1 MEAEEEDAASL
12 HGVGAA
18 EGSIPPGSGGGGGE
32 SASRSGPEP
41 RESPRSG
48 EGIGR
53 DGVGVGEAAEGAS
66 PRRQSEMEPESAL
79 PVVAGDDGEPVS
91 GTGGGDCAAAG
102 DNQSV
107 SVAEMPVATEL
118 DPSLPGSP
126 PPQSA
131 SDGGDAVG
139 GEETGAKVANAE
151 ISQLEKGA
159 VESPPP
165 QSPNDG
171 GDAVGGEET
180 GAKVAN
186 AEISQL
192 EEGAVESPPPQS
204 PNDGGDVVGGEETGA
219 KVTEA
224 EFSQLERGAEESEG
238 LGAAVVVDD
247 VVQEGAEGENE
258 TDEVLVDAGENRA
271 AAGEAG
277 MSDVEEEK
285 VIADDDME
293 VENREVSDGQGV
305 PAAEVE
311 EMCSVRG
318 DDVLEA
324 AQQVRGEVSGV
335 MAFNKVAEDDAGVFE
350 AEEGKVAGDKQGGLA
365 TAVEEMRCVQGDDV
379 LVGAQQVQGAE
390 DEKEIEGVDAVV
402 AFNKVAEH
410 DAGVVEVEDGKVAED
425 KQEDDAF
432 GNEKPMEDAEIGT
445 EEHEQIEAEQGA
457 DVARV
462 PEEYTG
468 RDGIVEAM
476 DKEVAH
482 GEETQVLKDIEEDM
496 GMARAMEVIAPVDDM
511 DGVAVVER
519 DLVVD
524 DAVVGTAGVGP
535 VETEERE
542 TLEVTDAAEGIVL
555 GGNALEDVE
564 FSDVA
569 EHVDIEDQE
578 MDDVVGD
585 TEAVDEMEVPE
596 DTDVADETDVLDE
609 MEKVEEANRIGGQKR
624 KRGKISKGVKAPT
637 RKKMEEDVCFICFD
651 GGELV
656 LCDRRGCPKV
666 YHPSCVNRDEAFFR
680 TKGRWNC
687 GWHLC
692 SNCEK
697 NAYYMCY
704 TCTFSL
710 CKSCIRDA
718 VILCVRGNKGF
729 CETCMRTVM
738 MIESNE
744 QGSRDV
750 GQVDFDDKSS
760 WEYLFKDYYI
770 GLKER
775 LLLTLEELARAKNPW
790 KGSDVTSGKQE
801 SPDELYDANDDGG
814 SGSDN
819 SSGNAVVT
827 VSKRRKAKKQSKS
840 RSKEKYSL
848 TRSTRVSR
856 EDPSA
861 DDGVEWAS
869 KELLEFVMHMRNGD
883 RSVLSQFDV
892 QALLLEYI
900 KSNKLR
906 DPRRKSQIICDSR
919 LQNLFGKPRVGHF
932 EMLRLLESH
941 FLVKE
946 DTDDLQGSVVDTDA
960 NPIDVNGNSDA
971 SVKAV
976 KEKRRKTRKKNDERG
991 IQSNLDD
998 YAAIDTHNVNLIYL
1012 RRNLVEELI
1021 DDGGTFHEKVVG
1033 SFVRIRIS
1041 GSNQKQ
1047 DLYRLVPIIG
1057 TTKAPEP
1064 YKVGK
1069 KMTDYLLEIYNLNK
1083 SEVISID
1090 IISNQDF
1097 TEDECKRLR
1106 QSIKCGL
1113 ITRLTVGDI
1122 QEKAIALQAVRVKDW
1137 LEAEVLRLSHL
1148 RDRASEKE
1156 CVEKLQVLKAP
1167 EERQR
1172 RLEEVPEIHSDPK
1185 MDPSYE
1191 SEDDEGG
1198 ADQRRQESY
1207 VAARG
1212 TGFSGRGRDPISPQ
1226 KGGSTP
1232 TDSWSG
1238 TRAYTN
1244 TSRELT
1250 RNLSNKSTL
1259 IRGDDATEVGETV
1272 NQSAWNQPREKETQQ
1287 FSSWEKSKF
1296 SPTSEINAGI
1306 SNSGAMPESLQRI
1319 VHENPGVSHV
1329 VNTPQA
1335 APQVNETEKVWHY
1348 QDPSGKVQGPFSI
1361 VQLRKWNNTGYFP
1374 ANLRIWRATEKQD
1387 DSILLTDALN
1397 GKFLKDHPE
1406 GGFLKAQM
1414 VQSPHTS
1421 PLYSNKGQGAPSQQ
1435 VTELVVGKQ
1444 SNLDQNRGTRGSEG
1458 GLSIGRATPSSVEIP
1473 KLSATEWGSGMS
1485 LPSPTPGQNAT
1496 PATKGQADESKWSP
1510 AGSILSANIIPGS
1523 GVTQPSTNV
1532 VPSSSQVMQ
1541 SSASSFA
1548 RSGSMNGPDGSHD
1561 VATAPRP
1568 ETDML
1573 LSSASTSNVH
1583 PQSTESAHLQLP
1595 ADFANSSGSAG
1606 NDMISNVATIQ
1617 NLVQVMRSHN
1627 LPVNP
1632 HGWGSASVLKTD
1644 IVGSSPR
1651 SHSDAQVWG
1660 NSLSQKSEPSGM
1672 SAQPSVQSQPSVHG
1686 QWGEASSSVQNS
1698 ASFAMGNPS
1707 GAFANPWR
1715 PAGSGDQSNL
1725 QSVGPPNMNWGANTS
1740 AYATVPTVG
1749 PENQNAGWVQMPGNP
1764 SAGWGGQVSGNTNV
1778 NWVAPGNVN
1787 PGWSVPGQMQAPGV
1801 PNSGWVPTGQGFVQ
1815 GNSNS
1820 GPAVT
1825 LGRGAPPQ
1833 NANTGWVAPGNQGT
1847 WGNEQNQHGDR
1858 FSGKRDRGPGGR
1870 DSGHSGGRSWNRQS
1884 SFGSGSGGGGGG
1896 GSSRP
1901 FFRGEQ
1907 GVCRWYH
1914 ESGHCKKGAS
1924 CNYRH

>member
-1 MEAEEEDAASL
+1 MEAEEEDASHGFAEAQCEGEPVPSPAGGAS
-12 HGVGAA
+12 AA
-18 EGSIPPGSGGGGGE
+18 ELH
-32 SASRSGPEP
+32 
-41 RESPRSG
+41 ESPRSG
-48 EGIGR
+48 EEING
-53 DGVGVGEAAEGAS
+53 DSVGVGEAVEGMA

-91 GTGGGDCAAAG
+91 GTGRGDCPALG
-102 DNQSV
+102 HNQSL
-107 SVAEMPVATEL
+107 SVAEMPIAAEL

-126 PPQSA
+126 PPQIA
-131 SDGGDAVG
+131 DDGGDAVG
-139 GEETGAKVANAE
+139 GEETGPKVADAE
-151 ISQLEKGA
+151 ISLLEKGS
-159 VESPPP
+159 VESPP
-165 QSPNDG
+165 SRS
-171 GDAVGGEET
+171 A
-180 GAKVAN
+180 
-186 AEISQL
+186 
-192 EEGAVESPPPQS
+192 
-204 PNDGGDVVGGEETGA
+204 NDGGDVVGGEETGA
-219 KVTEA
+219 EVTKA
-224 EFSQLERGAEESEG
+224 EYSQLERGAEELEG
-238 LGAAVVVDD
+238 LGAAVAADD
-247 VVQEGAEGENE
+247 VAQEGAVAENE
-258 TDEVLVDAGENRA
+258 IDKILADAGESGA

-285 VIADDDME
+285 VMASDDVE
-293 VENREVSDGQGV
+293 VENKEMSDGQGI
-305 PAAEVE
+305 PAAEGE
-311 EMCSVRG
+311 EMCRVRG
-318 DDVLEA
+318 DDVLEV
-324 AQQVRGEVSGV
+324 AQPVVSGV
-335 MAFNKVAEDDAGVFE
+335 MAFNKVAEYDAGVVE
-350 AEEGKVAGDKQGGLA
+350 VEDGKVAGDKQEGLA
-365 TAVEEMRCVQGDDV
+365 TEVEEMCSVQGDDV
-379 LVGAQQVQGAE
+379 LVVAQQVKGAE

-402 AFNKVAEH
+402 AFDKVAEH
-410 DAGVVEVEDGKVAED
+410 DAGVVEVEDGKVVED
-425 KQEDDAF
+425 KQEGDAF
-432 GNEKPMEDAEIGT
+432 GNEKPMEDT
-445 EEHEQIEAEQGA
+445 EEDEEIESEQGA

-462 PEEYTG
+462 PEEDTR
-468 RDGIVEAM
+468 RDGIVEVT

-482 GEETQVLKDIEEDM
+482 GEETQALEDIEEDM
-496 GMARAMEVIAPVDDM
+496 GMACAVEIIAPVYDM
-511 DGVAVVER
+511 DSIAVVEK
-519 DLVVD
+519 DMVVD
-524 DAVVGTAGVGP
+524 DAVVGMEGVGL

-542 TLEVTDAAEGIVL
+542 ALEVTDVAENIVL
-555 GGNALEDVE
+555 GGHAVEDVE

-569 EHVDIEDQE
+569 EHVEVEDQE
-578 MDDVVGD
+578 MDDGVGD
-585 TEAVDEMEVPE
+585 AEAVDEMEVPE
-596 DTDVADETDVLDE
+596 DIDVAEETDLLDE

-624 KRGKISKGVKAPT
+624 KRGRISKGVKVPT

-744 QGSRDV
+744 RGSKDL

-760 WEYLFKDYYI
+760 WEYLFKDYYT
-770 GLKER
+770 GLKEK
-775 LLLTLEELARAKNPW
+775 LSLTLEELARAKNPW
-790 KGSDVTSGKQE
+790 KGSDATSGKQE

-819 SSGNAVVT
+819 SSGNAEVT
-827 VSKRRKAKKQSKS
+827 VSKRRAKKQSKS
-840 RSKEKYSL
+840 RNKEKYSL
-848 TRSTRVSR
+848 TRSTQVSR

-883 RSVLSQFDV
+883 RSILSQFDV

-906 DPRRKSQIICDSR
+906 DPRRKSQIVCDSR

-941 FLVKE
+941 FLMKE

-960 NPIDVNGNSDA
+960 NQIDVNGNSDA
-971 SVKAV
+971 SPKTV

-991 IQSNLDD
+991 LQSNLDD

-1021 DDGGTFHEKVVG
+1021 EDDGTFHDKVVG

-1113 ITRLTVGDI
+1113 INRLTVGDI

-1148 RDRASEKE
+1148 RDRASEKGHRKELRE
-1156 CVEKLQVLKAP
+1156 CVEKLQVLKTP

-1191 SEDDEGG
+1191 SEDDEGE

-1207 VAARG
+1207 VGARG
-1212 TGFSGRGRDPISPQ
+1212 TGLSGRGRDPISPQ
-1226 KGGSTP
+1226 KGGSAT
-1232 TDSWSG
+1232 TDSWIG
-1238 TRAYTN
+1238 TRAYPN

-1250 RNLSNKSTL
+1250 RSLSNKGTL
-1259 IRGDDATEVGETV
+1259 IRGDDATEAGETV
-1272 NQSAWNQPREKETQQ
+1272 SQSTWNQSREKETQQ

-1296 SPTSEINAGI
+1296 SPTSEISAGI
-1306 SNSGAMPESLQRI
+1306 SNPAESLQRV
-1319 VHENPGVSHV
+1319 VHESPGASQV

-1335 APQVNETEKVWHY
+1335 APKVNETEKMWHY

-1374 ANLRIWRATEKQD
+1374 ANLKIWRATEKQD
-1387 DSILLTDALN
+1387 ESILLTDALN
-1397 GKFLKDHPE
+1397 GKFLKDPPE
-1406 GGFLKAQM
+1406 GGFPKAQM

-1421 PLYSNKGQGAPSQQ
+1421 SLYSNKAQGALSQQ
-1435 VTELVVGKQ
+1435 VTELLVAKQ
-1444 SNLDQNRGTRGSEG
+1444 SNLDRNPGTRGSEG
-1458 GLSIGRATPSSVEIP
+1458 GLSIGRGTPSSVEIP
-1473 KLSATEWGSGMS
+1473 KLSASEWGSGMN
-1485 LPSPTPGQNAT
+1485 LPSPTPGQQNAT
-1496 PATKGQADESKWSP
+1496 RPAKGLADESRWSP
-1510 AGSILSANIIPGS
+1510 AASVLSSNIMPGS

-1541 SSASSFA
+1541 SSASSFV

-1561 VATAPRP
+1561 VASAPRP
-1568 ETDML
+1568 EMDAL
-1573 LSSASTSNVH
+1573 LSSASASQVH
-1583 PQSTESAHLQLP
+1583 PQSTASGHLQLP
-1595 ADFANSSGSAG
+1595 ADYTNSSGSTG

-1632 HGWGSASVLKTD
+1632 HGWGSAPVSKTD

-1660 NSLSQKSEPSGM
+1660 NSLSQKSEPTGM
-1672 SAQPSVQSQPSVHG
+1672 STQPSVQSQSSLHG
-1686 QWGEASSSVQNS
+1686 QWGEAASSVQNS
-1698 ASFAMGNPS
+1698 ASFPMGNPS
-1707 GAFANPWR
+1707 GTFANPWR
-1715 PAGSGDQSNL
+1715 PSGSGDQSNL
-1725 QSVGPPNMNWGANTS
+1725 QSAGPPNMNWGANTS
-1740 AYATVPTVG
+1740 TYTTVPVVG

-1764 SAGWGGQVSGNTNV
+1764 SVGWGGQVSGNTNV

-1815 GNSNS
+1815 GNSNP

-1833 NANTGWVAPGNQGT
+1833 NANTGWVAPGNQGS

-1870 DSGHSGGRSWNRQS
+1870 DSGHSGGRNWNRQS
-1884 SFGSGSGGGGGG
+1884 SFGSGSGSGGGG

>member
-1 MEAEEEDAASL
+1 MEAEEEDPSR
-12 HGVGAA
+12 GVTVTESGDARRELGFA
-18 EGSIPPGSGGGGGE
+18 EAQCEGEPARLPTVGE
-32 SASRSGPEP
+32 SASGLGTEP

-48 EGIGR
+48 EEI
-53 DGVGVGEAAEGAS
+53 DGDSVRVREAVEGAS
-66 PRRQSEMEPESAL
+66 RREQSEMEPESAL
-79 PVVAGDDGEPVS
+79 PVMAGDDGEPVS
-91 GTGGGDCAAAG
+91 GTGRGDCAVV

-107 SVAEMPVATEL
+107 SVAEMPIATEL

-131 SDGGDAVG
+131 NDGGYAFG
-139 GEETGAKVANAE
+139 GEETGAKVANTE

-165 QSPNDG
+165 QSRNGG
-171 GDAVGGEET
+171 GDA
-180 GAKVAN
+180 
-186 AEISQL
+186 I
-192 EEGAVESPPPQS
+192 
-204 PNDGGDVVGGEETGA
+204 GGEETGA
-219 KVTEA
+219 KVTKA
-224 EFSQLERGAEESEG
+224 EFSQLERGAEQSEG
-238 LGAAVVVDD
+238 IRAAVSAVD
-247 VVQEGAEGENE
+247 VVQDGAEAENKM
-258 TDEVLVDAGENRA
+258 DEGLAEAGENRA
-271 AAGEAG
+271 AAGGAG
-277 MSDVEEEK
+277 MSDVEEKK
-285 VIADDDME
+285 VMAGNDVV
-293 VENREVSDGQGV
+293 VENREVSDGQGI
-305 PAAEVE
+305 PATEVE

-318 DDVLEA
+318 DDVLEV
-324 AQQVRGEVSGV
+324 AQQVKGEVSGV
-335 MAFNKVAEDDAGVFE
+335 MAFNRVAEDDAGVVA
-350 AEEGKVAGDKQGGLA
+350 AEDGRVAGDMQEGLA
-365 TAVEEMRCVQGDDV
+365 TEVEEMRCEQADDV
-379 LVGAQQVQGAE
+379 LVVAQQVKGAE
-390 DEKEIEGVDAVV
+390 DGKEMEEVDNVV
-402 AFNKVAEH
+402 AFNEVAEY
-410 DAGVVEVEDGKVAED
+410 DAGVVEVEDMKVAED
-425 KQEDDAF
+425 KQEGDAF
-432 GNEKPMEDAEIGT
+432 GNEKPMEDTEIGAKEL
-445 EEHEQIEAEQGA
+445 EEIEAEQGA
-457 DVARV
+457 DVGRA
-462 PEEYTG
+462 PEEDTG
-468 RDGIVEAM
+468 RDAIMETM
-476 DKEVAH
+476 DKEVAQE
-482 GEETQVLKDIEEDM
+482 EETQALEDIDEDM
-496 GMARAMEVIAPVDDM
+496 GMARAMEVIAPVDNT
-511 DGVAVVER
+511 DGIAVVEK
-519 DLVVD
+519 DMMVD
-524 DAVVGTAGVGP
+524 DAVVGTAV
-535 VETEERE
+535 VSLVDTEERE
-542 TLEVTDAAEGIVL
+542 TLEITDVAEGVVL
-555 GGNALEDVE
+555 VGDPVEKVE

-569 EHVDIEDQE
+569 EHIELEDQE
-578 MDDVVGD
+578 MDDVAGD
-585 TEAVDEMEVPE
+585 TEAVDEMEVHE
-596 DTDVADETDVLDE
+596 DTDVAEETDVLDE
-609 MEKVEEANRIGGQKR
+609 MEKVDETNRIGGQKR
-624 KRGKISKGVKAPT
+624 KRGRISKGVKAPT

-710 CKSCIRDA
+710 CKGCIRDA

-744 QGSRDV
+744 QGSKDV

-760 WEYLFKDYYI
+760 WEYLFKDYYTS
-770 GLKER
+770 LKER
-775 LLLTLEELARAKNPW
+775 LSLTLEELSRAKNPW

-819 SSGNAVVT
+819 SSGNAEVT

-840 RSKEKYSL
+840 RNKEKYLL
-848 TRSTRVSR
+848 TRSTQVSR

-861 DDGVEWAS
+861 NDSVEWAS

-941 FLVKE
+941 FLMKE

-960 NPIDVNGNSDA
+960 SQIDVNGNSDA
-971 SVKAV
+971 SIKAV
-976 KEKRRKTRKKNDERG
+976 KEKRRKKRKKNDERG
-991 IQSNLDD
+991 LQSNLDD
-998 YAAIDTHNVNLIYL
+998 FAAIDTHNVNLIYL

-1021 DDGGTFHEKVVG
+1021 EDVGTFHDKVVG

-1083 SEVISID
+1083 SEVISVD

-1113 ITRLTVGDI
+1113 IDRLTVGDI

-1148 RDRASEKE
+1148 RDRASEKGHRKELRE
-1156 CVEKLQVLKAP
+1156 CVEKLQVLKTP

-1191 SEDDEGG
+1191 SDDDEGE

-1207 VAARG
+1207 AGARG
-1212 TGFSGRGRDPISPQ
+1212 SGLSGRGRDPISPQ
-1226 KGGSTP
+1226 KGGSAP

-1238 TRAYTN
+1238 ARAYTN
-1244 TSRELT
+1244 TGRELT
-1250 RNLSNKSTL
+1250 RNFSNKGTL
-1259 IRGDDATEVGETV
+1259 IRGDDATEAGETV
-1272 NQSAWNQPREKETQQ
+1272 NQSVWNQTRERETQQ

-1296 SPTSEINAGI
+1296 SPTSEISAVV
-1306 SNSGAMPESLQRI
+1306 SNPGVLPESIQRV

-1335 APQVNETEKVWHY
+1335 PPKVNETEKTWHY
-1348 QDPSGKVQGPFSI
+1348 QDPSGKVQGPFSM

-1374 ANLRIWRATEKQD
+1374 ANLKIWRATEKQD
-1387 DSILLTDALN
+1387 DSILLTDALS
-1397 GKFLKDHPE
+1397 GKFLKDPPE
-1406 GGFLKAQM
+1406 GGFPKAQM
-1414 VQSPHTS
+1414 VQSPHMS
-1421 PLYSNKGQGAPSQQ
+1421 SQFSNKAQGAPSQQ
-1435 VTELVVGKQ
+1435 ATELLVGKQ
-1444 SNLDQNRGTRGSEG
+1444 SNLDQNRGTQGSEG
-1458 GLSIGRATPSSVEIP
+1458 GRSIGRGTASSVEIP
-1473 KLSATEWGSGMS
+1473 KLSASEWGSGMN

-1496 PATKGQADESKWSP
+1496 PSKKGQADESKWSP
-1510 AGSILSANIIPGS
+1510 TGSILSANIIPGS

-1541 SSASSFA
+1541 SSSSSFA
-1548 RSGSMNGPDGSHD
+1548 GSGSMNGPDGSHD
-1561 VATAPRP
+1561 VATVPRP

-1573 LSSASTSNVH
+1573 LSSGSASQVH
-1583 PQSTESAHLQLP
+1583 PQSTASGHLQLP
-1595 ADFANSSGSAG
+1595 ADFANSSGSTG

-1627 LPVNP
+1627 LPVNS
-1632 HGWGSASVLKTD
+1632 HGWGSAPVSKTD

-1651 SHSDAQVWG
+1651 SNSDAQVWG

-1672 SAQPSVQSQPSVHG
+1672 STQSSVQSQPSVHG
-1686 QWGEASSSVQNS
+1686 QWGEAASSVQNS

-1725 QSVGPPNMNWGANTS
+1725 QSTGPPNMNWGANTS
-1740 AYATVPTVG
+1740 TYTTVPVVG

-1764 SAGWGGQVSGNTNV
+1764 SVGWGGQVSGNTNV
-1778 NWVAPGNVN
+1778 NWVAPGNLN
-1787 PGWSVPGQMQAPGV
+1787 PGWSVPGQIQASGV

-1815 GNSNS
+1815 GNSNP
-1820 GPAVT
+1820 GPAVI

>member
-1 MEAEEEDAASL
+1 MEAEEEGAS
-12 HGVGAA
+12 HGFA
-18 EGSIPPGSGGGGGE
+18 EAQCEGEPVRSSSGPE
-32 SASRSGPEP
+32 SASRSGTEP

-48 EGIGR
+48 EEI
-53 DGVGVGEAAEGAS
+53 DGDSVRVRETVEGAS

-79 PVVAGDDGEPVS
+79 PVMAGDDGEPVS
-91 GTGGGDCAAAG
+91 GTGRGDCAVV
-102 DNQSV
+102 DNQSI
-107 SVAEMPVATEL
+107 SVAEMLIATEL
-118 DPSLPGSP
+118 DTSLPGSP

-131 SDGGDAVG
+131 
-139 GEETGAKVANAE
+139 
-151 ISQLEKGA
+151 
-159 VESPPP
+159 
-165 QSPNDG
+165 
-171 GDAVGGEET
+171 
-180 GAKVAN
+180 
-186 AEISQL
+186 
-192 EEGAVESPPPQS
+192 
-204 PNDGGDVVGGEETGA
+204 NDGGDVVGGEETGA
-219 KVTEA
+219 KVANVEISQLEKGAVESPHPQSANDGGDVVGGEETGAKATKA
-224 EFSQLERGAEESEG
+224 EFSQVLRGSEESEG
-238 LGAAVVVDD
+238 RGAAVAADD
-247 VVQEGAEGENE
+247 VVQDGAEAEAENE
-258 TDEVLVDAGENRA
+258 MDEVLADAGENGA
-271 AAGEAG
+271 AAGGAG
-277 MSDVEEEK
+277 MPDVEEEK
-285 VIADDDME
+285 VMAGDDVV
-293 VENREVSDGQGV
+293 VENREVSDGQGI
-305 PAAEVE
+305 PATEVE
-311 EMCSVRG
+311 EMCSVRV
-318 DDVLEA
+318 DDVLEV
-324 AQQVRGEVSGV
+324 AQQVKGEVSGV
-335 MAFNKVAEDDAGVFE
+335 MAFNRVAEDDAGVGE
-350 AEEGKVAGDKQGGLA
+350 VEDGKVAGDKQERVA
-365 TAVEEMRCVQGDDV
+365 TELEEMRCEQGDDV
-379 LVGAQQVQGAE
+379 LVVARQVNGAE
-390 DEKEIEGVDAVV
+390 DKKEIEGVDTVV
-402 AFNKVAEH
+402 AFNEVVEH
-410 DAGVVEVEDGKVAED
+410 DAGVVEVEDTNVTED
-425 KQEDDAF
+425 KQEGDAF
-432 GNEKPMEDAEIGT
+432 GNEKTMEDTDIGAK
-445 EEHEQIEAEQGA
+445 EHEEIEAEQGP
-457 DVARV
+457 DVVRA
-462 PEEYTG
+462 PEEDTG
-468 RDGIVEAM
+468 RDAIVEM
-476 DKEVAH
+476 TDKEVAH
-482 GEETQVLKDIEEDM
+482 EEETQALEDIDEDM
-496 GMARAMEVIAPVDDM
+496 DMARPMEVIAPM
-511 DGVAVVER
+511 DNTDGIAVVKK
-519 DLVVD
+519 DTVID
-524 DAVVGTAGVGP
+524 DAVVGTTGVGL
-535 VETEERE
+535 VDTEERE
-542 TLEVTDAAEGIVL
+542 TLELTNVAEGIVFV
-555 GGNALEDVE
+555 GDPVEKVE

-569 EHVDIEDQE
+569 VHVEVEDQE

-585 TEAVDEMEVPE
+585 TEAVDEMEVHE
-596 DTDVADETDVLDE
+596 DTDVAEETDVLDE
-609 MEKVEEANRIGGQKR
+609 MEKVQEANIIGGQKR
-624 KRGKISKGVKAPT
+624 KRGRISKGVKAPT

-710 CKSCIRDA
+710 CKGCIRDS

-744 QGSRDV
+744 QGSYDV

-760 WEYLFKDYYI
+760 WEYLFKDYYTS
-770 GLKER
+770 LKER
-775 LLLTLEELARAKNPW
+775 LSLTLEELSRAKNPW
-790 KGSDVTSGKQE
+790 KGSDVASGKQE

-819 SSGNAVVT
+819 SSRNAEVT

-840 RSKEKYSL
+840 RNKERYSL
-848 TRSTRVSR
+848 TRSTQVSR

-941 FLVKE
+941 FLMKE
-946 DTDDLQGSVVDTDA
+946 DTDDLQGSVVDTDTSQ
-960 NPIDVNGNSDA
+960 IDVNGNSDA
-971 SVKAV
+971 SIKVV

-991 IQSNLDD
+991 LQSNLED

-1021 DDGGTFHEKVVG
+1021 EDVGTFHEKVVG

-1047 DLYRLVPIIG
+1047 DLYRLVPVIG

-1083 SEVISID
+1083 SEVISVD

-1113 ITRLTVGDI
+1113 INRLTVGDI
-1122 QEKAIALQAVRVKDW
+1122 QEKAVALQAVRVKDW

-1148 RDRASEKE
+1148 RDRASEKGHRKELRE
-1156 CVEKLQVLKAP
+1156 CVEKLQVLKTP

-1191 SEDDEGG
+1191 SDDDEGE

-1207 VAARG
+1207 AGARG
-1212 TGFSGRGRDPISPQ
+1212 SGLSGRGRDPISPQ
-1226 KGGSTP
+1226 RGGSAP

-1244 TSRELT
+1244 TSRELA
-1250 RNLSNKSTL
+1250 RNFSNKGTL
-1259 IRGDDATEVGETV
+1259 IRGDDATEAGETV
-1272 NQSAWNQPREKETQQ
+1272 NQSIWNQPRERETQQ

-1296 SPTSEINAGI
+1296 SPTSEISAVV
-1306 SNSGAMPESLQRI
+1306 SNPGAMPESLQRVI
-1319 VHENPGVSHV
+1319 HESPGVSHV

-1335 APQVNETEKVWHY
+1335 APKVNETEKMWHY
-1348 QDPSGKVQGPFSI
+1348 QDPSGKVQGPFSM

-1374 ANLRIWRATEKQD
+1374 ANLKIWRATEKQD
-1387 DSILLTDALN
+1387 DSILLADALN
-1397 GKFLKDHPE
+1397 GKFLKDLPE

-1414 VQSPHTS
+1414 VQSPHMS
-1421 PLYSNKGQGAPSQQ
+1421 SLYSNKAPGALSQQ
-1435 VTELVVGKQ
+1435 VTELLVGKQ

-1458 GLSIGRATPSSVEIP
+1458 GLSIGRGTSSSVET
-1473 KLSATEWGSGMS
+1473 KLSATEWGSGTN

-1496 PATKGQADESKWSP
+1496 PSKKGQADESKWSP
-1510 AGSILSANIIPGS
+1510 TGSILSANIIPGS

-1541 SSASSFA
+1541 SSSSSFM
-1548 RSGSMNGPDGSHD
+1548 RSGSVNGPDGSHD
-1561 VATAPRP
+1561 VAAVPRP
-1568 ETDML
+1568 EADML
-1573 LSSASTSNVH
+1573 LGSASASQVH
-1583 PQSTESAHLQLP
+1583 PRSTASGHLQLP
-1595 ADFANSSGSAG
+1595 AEFANSAGSTG

-1627 LPVNP
+1627 LPANP
-1632 HGWGSASVLKTD
+1632 HGWGSAPVSKTD

-1651 SHSDAQVWG
+1651 SNSDAQVWG
-1660 NSLSQKSEPSGM
+1660 NSLSQKSEPSGV
-1672 SAQPSVQSQPSVHG
+1672 STQSSVHG
-1686 QWGEASSSVQNS
+1686 QWGEAASSVQNPG
-1698 ASFAMGNPS
+1698 SFTMGNPS

-1715 PAGSGDQSNL
+1715 PPGSGDQSNL

-1740 AYATVPTVG
+1740 TYTTVPVVG
-1749 PENQNAGWVQMPGNP
+1749 PENQNTGWVQMPGNP
-1764 SAGWGGQVSGNTNV
+1764 SVGWGGQVSGNTNV
-1778 NWVAPGNVN
+1778 NWVAPGNLN
-1787 PGWSVPGQMQAPGV
+1787 PGWSVPGQMQASAV

-1815 GNSNS
+1815 GNSNP
-1820 GPAVT
+1820 GPAVI
-1825 LGRGAPPQ
+1825 LGQGAPPQ
-1833 NANTGWVAPGNQGT
+1833 NANTGWVAPGNQGA

-1870 DSGHSGGRSWNRQS
+1870 DSGHSGGRSWSRQS